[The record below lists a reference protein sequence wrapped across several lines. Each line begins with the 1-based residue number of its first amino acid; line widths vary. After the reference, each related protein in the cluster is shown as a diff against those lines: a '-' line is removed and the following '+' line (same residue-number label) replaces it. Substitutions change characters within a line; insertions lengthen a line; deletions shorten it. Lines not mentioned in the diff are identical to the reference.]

1 VINRIL
7 VALWVS
13 TVTVSST
20 AMGQVSANL
29 HRADG
34 ITPLEPAD
42 PNIPFVY
49 SDIMVGTRL
58 MIIISS
64 AAGGYWG
71 GDLAIAGQD
80 CNYGVLS
87 ARDYSET
94 TDDWA
99 GSRLPAA
106 GDRARVWEW
115 QDPEAQGFSLEGHR
129 SALAGDW
136 FVIDYTATDLGICRV
151 GFYDHAISWVD
162 PIYYLTF
169 FHVPSRDFNRDAKV
183 DFADFAIFTSHWPG
197 VVCNEPDWC
206 EGIDL
211 DRDRS
216 VSPNDL
222 MLFADYWL
230 ERTE

>member
-1 VINRIL
+1 
-7 VALWVS
+7 
-13 TVTVSST
+13 
-20 AMGQVSANL
+20 
-29 HRADG
+29 
-34 ITPLEPAD
+34 
-42 PNIPFVY
+42 
-49 SDIMVGTRL
+49 MVGTRL
-58 MIIISS
+58 TIIISS

-71 GDLAIAGQD
+71 GDLGITGED
-80 CNYGVLS
+80 CNCGVLS

-115 QDPEAQGFSLEGHR
+115 QDPEAQGFNLEGHR

-136 FVIDYTATDLGICRV
+136 FVIDYTATDVSICRV
-151 GFYDHAISWVD
+151 ALYDHAISWVD

-169 FHVPSRDFNRDAKV
+169 FHVASRDFNRDTKV
-183 DFADFAIFTSHWPG
+183 DFADFAIFASRWQRA
-197 VVCNEPDWC
+197 VCAEPDRC

-211 DRDRS
+211 DGNQW
-216 VSPNDL
+216 VSLNDL

-230 ERTE
+230 EKTK

>member
-1 VINRIL
+1 MINRIL

-13 TVTVSST
+13 VVSICS
-20 AMGQVSANL
+20 AAIGQVSANVY
-29 HRADG
+29 RADG
-34 ITPLEPAD
+34 ITPFELAD

-49 SDIMVGTRL
+49 RDIMVGTKL
-58 MIIISS
+58 TIIISS
-64 AAGGYWG
+64 AAAGYWG
-71 GDLAIAGQD
+71 GDLAIIGED

-87 ARDYSET
+87 ARDYSQT
-94 TDDWA
+94 TNDWA

-115 QDPEAQGFSLEGHR
+115 QEPDVHGFSFRGHGT
-129 SALAGDW
+129 AIAGDW
-136 FVIDYTATDLGICRV
+136 FVIDYTATNVGVCKV

-169 FHVPSRDFNRDAKV
+169 FHVPSRDFNRDTKV
-183 DFADFAIFTSHWPG
+183 DFVDFAIFASCWQG

-216 VSPNDL
+216 VSLNDL
-222 MLFADYWL
+222 MLFANYWL
-230 ERTE
+230 ETTE

>member
-1 VINRIL
+1 
-7 VALWVS
+7 
-13 TVTVSST
+13 
-20 AMGQVSANL
+20 
-29 HRADG
+29 
-34 ITPLEPAD
+34 
-42 PNIPFVY
+42 
-49 SDIMVGTRL
+49 MVGTML
-58 MIIISS
+58 TIIISS

-71 GDLAIAGQD
+71 GDLAITGED

-106 GDRARVWEW
+106 GKEARVWEW
-115 QDPEAQGFSLEGHR
+115 QEPQVQGFNLEGHR
-129 SALAGDW
+129 SALAGNW
-136 FVIDYTATDLGICRV
+136 FVIDYTAMDVGICRV
-151 GFYDHAISWVD
+151 GLYDHAISWAD
-162 PIYYLTF
+162 PVYYLTF

-216 VSPNDL
+216 VSLNDL

-230 ERTE
+230 ETTE